1 MKLSKRIKRGAVVL
15 LVRSLVFFFNH
26 IPRSLASF
34 VGATI
39 GLTVWAVMGKER
51 HKMHRHL
58 SLAYGDDLTV
68 YQKRAIGRDFF
79 INSGKNIA
87 DVIRLRKYFH
97 SELKPLVSVE
107 GLEYFDAAHKRGRG
121 VFGVTGHIG
130 NFELL
135 AAYIQS
141 QGYKAAVIGRQV
153 YDERLDEILVG
164 NRQALGLT
172 NISTTDHPRRIIEWL
187 RQGNIIGVLIDTDSI
202 RVRTM
207 FVPAFGRLSNTPIG
221 HSLIALRTKAALV
234 PVACLRTEDNGY
246 KIVFKPEIRVQ
257 PTGDEKRDIYEV
269 TLKCNQALE
278 EIITEYKEQWIWLH
292 NRWHTRP
299 EESA

>member
-1 MKLSKRIKRGAVVL
+1 MKLSKRIKRDAVIS
-15 LVRSLVFFFNH
+15 LVRGLVLFFNH
-26 IPRSLASF
+26 VPRSLASF
-34 VGATI
+34 VGAAF
-39 GLTVWAVMGKER
+39 GLTAWAVMATER

-58 SLAYGDDLTV
+58 AIAYGAALSSHER
-68 YQKRAIGRDFF
+68 QAIGRDFF
-79 INSGKNIA
+79 INTGKNIA
-87 DVIRLRKYFH
+87 DVIRLREYFNT
-97 SELKPLVSVE
+97 ELKPLVSVE

-141 QGYKAAVIGRQV
+141 MGYEAAVIGRQV

-207 FVPAFGRLSNTPIG
+207 FIPAFGRLSNTPIG
-221 HSLIALRTKAALV
+221 HTMIALRTKAAMV
-234 PVACLRTEDNGY
+234 PVACLRTAENGY
-246 KIVFKPEIRVQ
+246 KIVFKPEIEVV
-257 PTGDEKRDIYEV
+257 PTGDEKRDLYEV

-278 EIITEYKEQWIWLH
+278 EIITDYKDQWIWLH

-299 EESA
+299 EKSA